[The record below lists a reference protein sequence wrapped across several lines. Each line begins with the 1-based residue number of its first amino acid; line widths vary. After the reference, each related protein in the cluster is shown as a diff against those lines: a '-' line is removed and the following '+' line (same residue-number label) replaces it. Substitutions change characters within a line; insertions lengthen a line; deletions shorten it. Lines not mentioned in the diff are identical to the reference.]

1 MSADK
6 FYIPREFFVNNVQK
20 IFPKDA
26 KCQIARDGYFVCQCD
41 EDYKTKF
48 GSFVFENEQGTKFY
62 VNATDYMSFQSSIYG
77 SECEV
82 HLVMNYDND
91 LFIGGITVLNNYYS
105 VFDVD
110 NMILKIRAKD
120 DLNQK
125 ETTKYILAFFIVAI
139 IAIIILFGGY
149 FLYNKYV
156 INDQT
161 GLLQLNG
168 NQNGNNNNGLNIH
181 QIPHE

>member
-1 MSADK
+1 
-6 FYIPREFFVNNVQK
+6 
-20 IFPKDA
+20 
-26 KCQIARDGYFVCQCD
+26 
-41 EDYKTKF
+41 
-48 GSFVFENEQGTKFY
+48 
-62 VNATDYMSFQSSIYG
+62 
-77 SECEV
+77 
-82 HLVMNYDND
+82 
-91 LFIGGITVLNNYYS
+91 
-105 VFDVD
+105 
-110 NMILKIRAKD
+110 MILKIRAKD
-120 DLNQK
+120 NLNQK